1 MVHIRKAAHWLAL
14 ALWCAGCFAALS
26 ALDTSDLDG
35 SDAQVS
41 AEGLAVVNA
50 PGVSAE

>member
-26 ALDTSDLDG
+26 A
-35 SDAQVS
+35 
-41 AEGLAVVNA
+41 EGLAVVNA